1 MVGRRINKI
10 GRFLKMSK
18 YKNKDGIELSY
29 NGHKGDAHADL
40 IKEVIREAINLIN
53 SGVDKEEVIDFLSEN
68 FSVHIENEKT

>member
-1 MVGRRINKI
+1 MVERRINKI

-29 NGHKGDAHADL
+29 NGHKNDYHTGL

-53 SGVDKEEVIDFLSEN
+53 SGVNKEEVIDFLSEN
-68 FSVHIENEKT
+68 FSVSIENEKT